1 MVTSPVKR
9 EVAGSNPAGG
19 AGGVRRDT
27 PVKTWILVG
36 SNPASVPSGTDTLS
50 PLIPPFCLVLGQSA
64 PSGRGE
70 GVATPSLW
78 GTVSATPRI
87 PLFLLRR

>member
-1 MVTSPVKR
+1 MVTSRLER

>member
-1 MVTSPVKR
+1 VVTSRLER